1 MTDVITGEAGRAVVG
16 LLVFAAVSLL
26 FSAAIVL
33 RRDTGIGSALEPY
46 TLEPGERKPE
56 ARRPTLAETTLTQRG
71 VDLTARLLRPSKL
84 LPVVETSLEQADWSV
99 RGAEALFFHVAG
111 VAVCTLL
118 GAAFGSTAVA
128 VLAFLAS
135 ALTPVVVLALAIMR
149 RRRRFEAEFP
159 SALQMLAGSL
169 RSGRSLLQALQGLAD
184 ETAEPVASELA
195 RALGQVRLGRPIEDA
210 LEEMGRR
217 VASEDARFVASA
229 VRMQRPIGGN
239 LAELLGIVAETMV
252 ERARLR
258 GEVKALTAEGRMS
271 AVVLGLLPIGLGLVM
286 YAVDPDYVS
295 TLFDDPLGRSML
307 AGAAVLAVGGFF
319 WMKKTIEVDV

>member
-1 MTDVITGEAGRAVVG
+1 MTDLITGDAGRAVVG

-26 FSAAIVL
+26 FYAAIAF
-33 RRDTGIGSALEPY
+33 RRRADIGSALEPY
-46 TLEPGERKPE
+46 TLEPAERTPE
-56 ARRPTLAETTLTQRG
+56 ARRRNLAETTLSRRG

-84 LPVVETSLEQADWSV
+84 SALVETSLEQADWSV
-99 RGAEALFFHVAG
+99 RGAEALFFHVAA

-118 GAAFGSTAVA
+118 GAAFGSAAVT
-128 VLAFLAS
+128 VLAFVAS
-135 ALTPVVVLALAIMR
+135 ALTPVVVLALAITR
-149 RRRRFEAEFP
+149 RRRRFESELP
-159 SALQMLAGSL
+159 GALQMLAGSL
-169 RSGRSLLQALQGLAD
+169 RSGRSLLQALQGLVE

-195 RALGQVRLGRPIEDA
+195 RALAHVRLGRPIEDA
-210 LEEMGRR
+210 LDEMARR

-286 YAVDPDYVS
+286 YAVDPNYMS
-295 TLFDDPLGRSML
+295 TLFDDPLGRSMM
-307 AGAAVLAVGGFF
+307 AGAAALAVGGFF
-319 WMKKTIEVDV
+319 WMKKTMEVHV